1 MTATPQHDTTL
12 TPQETDRITAITAR
26 LTAANLP
33 PLELHRTDWTEK
45 GALVNADDPAA
56 VHTSL
61 ELLEPGGA
69 RVTEVLCNHA
79 PDEEQPAQA
88 LAAAETAA
96 LLLVHAPADLAF
108 LLRLINDKA
117 SR

>member
-1 MTATPQHDTTL
+1 MTPTPQHDTTL
-12 TPQETDRITAITAR
+12 TPQEADRIATITAH
-26 LTAANLP
+26 LSAANLP

-45 GALVNADDPAA
+45 GALVNANDPDA

-69 RVTEVLCNHA
+69 RVAEVLCNHA

-88 LAAAETAA
+88 LAAAEAAA
-96 LLLVHAPADLAF
+96 LLLAHAPTDIAY